1 MNAESSRSHSI
12 FLIAIC
18 QRNTETGAQKTGNI
32 HLVDLAGSE
41 KALSDLGMV
50 INALTGGKAEH
61 IPYRDSKLIRMLKSP
76 LVATPVQRSSSTAP
90 PPPTTKP
97 KRSPPSASVSEP
109 NPSRTSRAST
119 QSSPPL
125 PAELKN
131 LLQKAQISAAGY
143 MIDALEA
150 ELAVWRAGGKGEPGE
165 NAEAKL
171 KAGGAIEPK
180 KPAPPASSTF
190 TSTATSSAAT
200 TRSGTPVN
208 PAIKGLRPAT
218 PTVVGLDKDERE
230 EFLKRENELS
240 DELGKRETLLKA
252 AEKLA
257 GELHDE
263 LTFLKEQES
272 TLSKENKALST
283 QLTELRLQAEKL
295 GYDAKE
301 SQITIDIL
309 EEQGADQRSELE
321 ELRKTLEQL
330 RANKPD
336 AAQEDKER
344 RKQEKMALKD
354 EQLRALLAK
363 LDADD
368 APSSLTSEDIAS
380 IRRQLADG
388 QALVRDTV
396 DRLRQKQEEGELAA
410 RRLDELE
417 TRLSALEAEYEEL
430 LEKTIRDEETSN
442 VDVTESMAEL
452 KNKLG
457 A

>member
-1 MNAESSRSHSI
+1 
-12 FLIAIC
+12 
-18 QRNTETGAQKTGNI
+18 
-32 HLVDLAGSE
+32 
-41 KALSDLGMV
+41 
-50 INALTGGKAEH
+50 
-61 IPYRDSKLIRMLKSP
+61 
-76 LVATPVQRSSSTAP
+76 
-90 PPPTTKP
+90 
-97 KRSPPSASVSEP
+97 
-109 NPSRTSRAST
+109 
-119 QSSPPL
+119 
-125 PAELKN
+125 
-131 LLQKAQISAAGY
+131 
-143 MIDALEA
+143 
-150 ELAVWRAGGKGEPGE
+150 
-165 NAEAKL
+165 
-171 KAGGAIEPK
+171 
-180 KPAPPASSTF
+180 
-190 TSTATSSAAT
+190 
-200 TRSGTPVN
+200 
-208 PAIKGLRPAT
+208 
-218 PTVVGLDKDERE
+218 
-230 EFLKRENELS
+230 
-240 DELGKRETLLKA
+240 LKA

-272 TLSKENKALST
+272 TLSKENKVLST
-283 QLTELRLQAEKL
+283 QLTELRLQAEKP

-309 EEQGADQRSELE
+309 KEQGADQRSELE

-344 RKQEKMALKD
+344 RKQEKMALKVAQFDAQGALKD

-410 RRLDELE
+410 RRRDELE
-417 TRLSALEAEYEEL
+417 TRVSALEAKYEEL

-442 VDVTESMAEL
+442 VDVTGS
-452 KNKLG
+452 LG
-457 A
+457 